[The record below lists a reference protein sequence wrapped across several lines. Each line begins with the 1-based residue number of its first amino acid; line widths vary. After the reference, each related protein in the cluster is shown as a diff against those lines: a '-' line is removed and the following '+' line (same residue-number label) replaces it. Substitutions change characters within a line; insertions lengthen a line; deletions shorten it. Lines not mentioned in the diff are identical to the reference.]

1 MESIYHHIL
10 GVPAPSSST
19 VKQEVKEMEQHI
31 ITGTYLANNG
41 VRHSCQLNY
50 SKHTNKYYW
59 SIFGHNDHYET
70 IEEAIASLPSFIK
83 TV

>member
-1 MESIYHHIL
+1 ME
-10 GVPAPSSST
+10 
-19 VKQEVKEMEQHI
+19 HI

-50 SKHTNKYYW
+50 SKYTNKYYW
-59 SIFGHNDHYET
+59 SIFGHNDHYKT